1 MMRFPFTHALG
12 HIASANT
19 AAPAP
24 PVTRSCGGIG
34 RFTGLS
40 GSAAHTVQSEPHV
53 FSQCSPSLSF
63 IFLTTVAIVEAS
75 TSALLIN

>member
-1 MMRFPFTHALG
+1 
-12 HIASANT
+12 
-19 AAPAP
+19 
-24 PVTRSCGGIG
+24 
-34 RFTGLS
+34 LS

>member
-1 MMRFPFTHALG
+1 
-12 HIASANT
+12 
-19 AAPAP
+19 
-24 PVTRSCGGIG
+24 
-34 RFTGLS
+34 
-40 GSAAHTVQSEPHV
+40 VQSEPHA